1 MIPSTCF
8 LEASCVPRLEPSDI
22 STGNIAYLLT
32 YSQLLIQCCL
42 HMLTIRLT
50 RVGKKNDPSFR
61 VIVVE
66 SKRKPQPGNYL
77 EMVGSYDPRVDR
89 IDLKAD
95 RIKHWL
101 SMGATTSETVHN
113 LLVSNKIIDA
123 KKINVLPKKTVAKV
137 EAPAATVADAT
148 DASAESSRGS
158 EVASETEAVTE
169 ETPTEEV
176 AA

>member
-1 MIPSTCF
+1 
-8 LEASCVPRLEPSDI
+8 
-22 STGNIAYLLT
+22 
-32 YSQLLIQCCL
+32 
-42 HMLTIRLT
+42 MLTIRLT

-113 LLVSNKIIDA
+113 LLVSGKIIDA

-137 EAPAATVADAT
+137 EAPQEAAAPAPADDAATPAVAEETVEEHTADTTDEPAADA
-148 DASAESSRGS
+148 ASP
-158 EVASETEAVTE
+158 E
-169 ETPTEEV
+169 EP